1 MIRFSHMINKLESE
15 RLTEEIKNLK
25 LETLKD
31 KEYAKELIK
40 ILDHEYGL
48 LDMKLGYWKG
58 DLWATGLSKSFD
70 EIRKLTKVSIKRCK
84 LHIAILK
91 REVGW
96 EAHLAMMKDKNDV
109 KELDKLE
116 KRDEYVLKNFIKE
129 ANDARRLMIGVNQ
142 RVNSIQ
148 SRIKP
153 DEFENIKSHC
163 QTFLALM
170 SNIMGLLMKTVDF
183 LRKEHEEIKE
193 IMASF

>member
-1 MIRFSHMINKLESE
+1 MINKLESE